1 MNTFLND
8 TAMKEDI
15 LFKESYCEIH
25 HFKETNVIHMELIG
39 EFNVEQYK
47 KMYNT
52 LLEFVIQ
59 NESKGIVVDQRRSNG
74 SDMEMRNWLIMSYL
88 PKFKKNVVAFNSDF
102 KIAGISTDRVG
113 FKKYITEFMLD
124 NVRLITGLELR
135 MFESIDEAVSWIES

>member
-1 MNTFLND
+1 MNCI
-8 TAMKEDI
+8 AMEDEL
-15 LFKESYCEIH
+15 LFVKNYCKIQ
-25 HFKETNVIHMELIG
+25 HFKEANIIYMELIG
-39 EFNVEQYK
+39 DFNVDQYK

-113 FKKYITEFMLD
+113 FKKYIIEFMLD
-124 NVRLITGLELR
+124 NVRLITGLEFR
-135 MFESIDEAVSWIES
+135 MFESIGEAVSWIES

>member
-1 MNTFLND
+1 MNCI
-8 TAMKEDI
+8 AMEDEL
-15 LFKESYCEIH
+15 LFVKTYCKIQ
-25 HFKETNVIHMELIG
+25 HFKEANIIYMELIG
-39 EFNVEQYK
+39 DFNVEQYK

-59 NESKGIVVDQRRSNG
+59 KESKGIVVDQRRSNG
-74 SDMEMRNWLIMSYL
+74 SDMEMRNWLLMSYL
-88 PKFKKNVVAFNSDF
+88 PRFKKSIHSFNSKFKITGV
-102 KIAGISTDRVG
+102 STDRTG